1 MNTNFRKK
9 TAGHIILP
17 LLSTVIG
24 SQVPSLNLTHKTT
37 YPKLYFPLHLIHVAI
52 THRQTFPSL
61 NQTHNTTYP
70 KLYFPLHFIHVAITH
85 WHT

>member
-24 SQVPSLNLTHKTT
+24 SQVPSLN
-37 YPKLYFPLHLIHVAI
+37 
-52 THRQTFPSL
+52 
-61 NQTHNTTYP
+61 QTHNTTYP

-85 WHT
+85 WHTWHKLIGEEPKLNKIITSNSKQQNRFV